1 MLMSCLKKS
10 GLYCWQCQEA
20 LLFRLRGLGE
30 TTSKGKSRPMGR
42 SGVGGRGES
51 LREGKGRVEGHS
63 FYTSRSYIR
72 PCIQKTEQP
81 NMVHLMHGWVVT
93 VLLYRP
99 SGLLLHAFVPTKG

>member
-1 MLMSCLKKS
+1 MHQIIYGGPLA
-10 GLYCWQCQEA
+10 G
-20 LLFRLRGLGE
+20 LRGLGE

-72 PCIQKTEQP
+72 PCILKTEQP
-81 NMVHLMHGWVVT
+81 NMKVGSLDAWVGCYGSL
-93 VLLYRP
+93 LLYRP